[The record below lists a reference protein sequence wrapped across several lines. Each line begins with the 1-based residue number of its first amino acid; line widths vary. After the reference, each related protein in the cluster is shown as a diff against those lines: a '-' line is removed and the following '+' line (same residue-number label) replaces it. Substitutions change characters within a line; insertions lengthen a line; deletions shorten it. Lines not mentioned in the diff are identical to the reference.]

1 MPVEETRSRAPG
13 SRRAELQTSQEYA
26 VFDNVLETMEEYLTT
41 DTGSNATRLGIAT
54 ETVTDLTTFQ
64 TDWNTKYATYK
75 NPATHTSA
83 AVEAVRVAYKLGQ
96 EKVRSIQR
104 QVKNAAVEKT
114 ADDYKSLSIHIDKE
128 TRTPVPRPTEAPSI
142 VETKRSIGSN
152 KFLVQVSSGEGQ
164 AHNRLPYRNH
174 IRYRVALVEPGGVTP
189 PPDGDYTG
197 IHESGRAE
205 FTVTA
210 PPNTPKGT
218 VGYIKAC
225 FVNNK
230 GEAGP
235 ECPPYQYVIN

>member
-1 MPVEETRSRAPG
+1 MPTEGQRSRAPG
-13 SRRAELQTSQEYA
+13 SRRAELQISQEYA
-26 VFDNVLETMEEYLTT
+26 VFDNVLETMEEYLTA
-41 DTGSNATRLGIAT
+41 DTGGNATRLGIAT
-54 ETVTDLTTFQ
+54 EVVTDLTTYQ

-75 NPATHTSA
+75 DPATHTPA
-83 AVEAVRVAYKLGQ
+83 AVEAVRVAYKTGQ

-128 TRTPVPRPTEAPSI
+128 TKTRVPRPTEAPSI
-142 VETKRSIGSN
+142 VETHRAIGSN

-164 AHNRLPYRNH
+164 AHNRLPLANH
-174 IRYRVALVEPGGVTP
+174 IRYRVAHQTPGAEPPT
-189 PPDGDYTG
+189 DGDYTG

-205 FTVTA
+205 FTVPA

-225 FVNNK
+225 FVNRR

-235 ECPPYQYVIN
+235 ECPPYEYVIN